1 MMPDGGGI
9 LAQKNITL
17 NAWQQTPI
25 NLHAVQ
31 GETESR
37 TLIITGVDASGVPVN
52 LVGATPRIYIEKSDQ
67 TKIFADGMLTDA
79 ANGKMQFVL
88 GYQALSAP
96 GTAHCTVMITWPD
109 NRTLKFTGLT
119 LDIARNNLEGAAEST
134 SEFPALVVALNRVDS
149 AVAEAE
155 QAVINAQQAVAGAQ
169 TAVTNA
175 NAAVASA
182 NSAVASANSAAAAAN
197 TAAATANQAAQDA
210 ASLYQMVSPFTG
222 QADYVTNIISGL
234 MTYIFQGSITAAELD
249 TRAITAQDFDALDIG
264 ALSFDTSAKTILGV
278 S

>member
-1 MMPDGGGI
+1 M
-9 LAQKNITL
+9 AQKNITL

-96 GTAHCTVMITWPD
+96 GTARCTVMVTWPD
-109 NRTLKFTGLT
+109 NRALKFTGLT
-119 LDIARNNLEGAAEST
+119 LDIARNNLEGAAESI
-134 SEFPALVVALNRVDS
+134 SEFSALVAALNRVDS

-155 QAVINAQQAVAGAQ
+155 QAVMNAQQAVVGAQ

-175 NAAVASA
+175 NA
-182 NSAVASANSAAAAAN
+182 AVASANSAAAAAN

-234 MTYIFQGSITAAELD
+234 ITYIFQGSITAAELD